1 MKGQLFRRYCTLDLC
16 LVYTGIISPCLTDQS
31 IHGSFSA
38 PRVLHH
44 KSVTLNED
52 RADGQPTCQPPSTP
66 NVQSYSIAPYL
77 PRIIRRNRL
86 RVQA

>member
-52 RADGQPTCQPPSTP
+52 RANGQPTCQPPLHAKCPIILHRPISP
-66 NVQSYSIAPYL
+66 SYHP
-77 PRIIRRNRL
+77 
-86 RVQA
+86 